1 MSEGSGASSGD
12 NEVATTTPASA
23 RMAAGKRV
31 GRYEI
36 IRQIGRGGMATVYL
50 ARQETI
56 NREVAL
62 KELSS
67 FHASSPDMVQ
77 RFLRESQLAGSLN
90 HPNIVTVLEYFE
102 DDGLPYIAMEYVRR
116 GSLRPYVGKLGL
128 AQFVGVM
135 EGVLAGLAHAETQ
148 GIVHRDLKPENLMVT
163 ADGRVKI
170 TDFGIA
176 KATLSAGTVGVLTIQ
191 GTTVGTPNYMAPEQA
206 MGQEVGG
213 WTDLYSVGIMAW
225 EHAVGRVPFYDSEVP
240 LVILTRQL
248 NERIPAAIEVN
259 SEADPHLSDWIDR
272 LLVKDPSARVR
283 SAADAW
289 DDLEDIVLR
298 KLGARW
304 RREARLPSPSQ
315 VFETPKPLTPAPFE
329 SQQAKTPEPGAQ
341 TAPRPRGESGYVT
354 FGRPAEREPTPAP
367 AEVPEAESPAAPVEA
382 PAADVKA
389 PVAETP
395 VAEPP
400 VPPEPAP
407 DPTPP
412 PDSTP
417 PPAASTYVTFGAAGP
432 QPVVEESHAPETAE
446 PSLHDAPVVPVETE
460 EPKEPEEIDE
470 IDEPD
475 ERTVAPSTVPAPPEP
490 DAHAAEPPEAVEPEP
505 EPEPEPAEPDAAT
518 PTPEPAP
525 ARRRPPAGAA
535 VAVLLGAAIIAGVV
549 GFLIAPSS
557 GGSAAKPEPLAQQ
570 ATAGPVA
577 FAVPAAWRRVNP
589 PTSPVNL
596 SDAVAYAAASPSGGT
611 LVVGTTKT
619 TGPSLLPDALVSAVG
634 SLPTRQV
641 VSLGSAGRF
650 YRYLSVSPSSG
661 GGPANVYAQPT
672 TNGVVIAACLLAGGG
687 TGFPG
692 ACERS
697 IGTIRLSS
705 GTALPLGPSA
715 SFASALS
722 GVIGQLNSSVGRD
735 AAQLRAAKKPGDQAS
750 AASRLASAY
759 RAAGAA
765 TAKLTPPPG
774 ASSAVAALAAALK
787 KTGGD
792 YAALAAAA
800 SHSDGGAYN
809 AARASIGADT
819 GGVSSAVS
827 NLAQLGYAAS

>member
-1 MSEGSGASSGD
+1 MSEGSGAASGD
-12 NEVATTTPASA
+12 NEAVTTAPAKTEPG
-23 RMAAGKRV
+23 RRV
-31 GRYEI
+31 GRYEV
-36 IRQIGRGGMATVYL
+36 IRQVGRGGMATVYL

-67 FHASSPDMVQ
+67 FHASSPEMVQ

-102 DDGLPYIAMEYVRR
+102 DEGLPYIAMEYVRR
-116 GSLRPYVGKLGL
+116 GSLRPYVGKLSL

-135 EGVLAGLAHAETQ
+135 EGVLAGLAHAEIQ

-259 SEADPHLSDWIDR
+259 SEADPYLSDWIDR
-272 LLVKDPSARVR
+272 LLVKDPNERVR
-283 SAADAW
+283 SANDAW

-315 VFETPKPLTPAPFE
+315 VFETPVPLTPAPFE
-329 SQQAKTPEPGAQ
+329 SQQAKTPEPTAQ
-341 TAPRPRGESGYVT
+341 PAPSPPAASGYVT
-354 FGRPAEREPTPAP
+354 FGRTAEREQTPP
-367 AEVPEAESPAAPVEA
+367 PVVESPAPVAE
-382 PAADVKA
+382 A

-395 VAEPP
+395 VAETPIAEAPAPVVEPP
-400 VPPEPAP
+400 VPPEPASEP
-407 DPTPP
+407 
-412 PDSTP
+412 TP
-417 PPAASTYVTFGAAGP
+417 PPAASTYVTFGAAAP
-432 QPVVEESHAPETAE
+432 QPVVEEQSPAPETPA
-446 PSLHDAPVVPVETE
+446 PSLHDATVAPQEAVGPEEAVAPEQPEEAEQTE
-460 EPKEPEEIDE
+460 ERD
-470 IDEPD
+470 D
-475 ERTVAPSTVPAPPEP
+475 RTVAPSTVPV
-490 DAHAAEPPEAVEPEP
+490 PPEAVEPAPETVEPLPETP
-505 EPEPEPAEPDAAT
+505 EPEPDVEDGGEQAVSPG
-518 PTPEPAP
+518 
-525 ARRRPPAGAA
+525 RRFPVGAA
-535 VAVLLGAAIIAGVV
+535 LAVLVGAAIIAGVV
-549 GFLIAPSS
+549 GFLVAPSS
-557 GGSAAKPEPLAQQ
+557 GGSPAKPEPLAHT
-570 ATAGPVA
+570 ASAGPIT
-577 FAVPAAWRRVNP
+577 FAVPASWRRVTP
-589 PTSPVNL
+589 PTNPVNL
-596 SDAVAYAAASPSGGT
+596 SGAVAYAAERPAGGT
-611 LVVGTTKT
+611 LVVGTAKT
-619 TGPSLLPDALVSAVG
+619 TGPSLLPDALVSDVG
-634 SLPTRQV
+634 TLPTRQV

-650 YRYLSVSPSSG
+650 YRYLSLSPSSG

-672 TNGVVIAACLLAGGG
+672 TNGVVIAACLLDGAGSA
-687 TGFPG
+687 FPG

-697 IGTIRLSS
+697 IGSVHLSS
-705 GTALPLGPSA
+705 GTALALGPSA

-722 GVIGQLNSSVGRD
+722 GTIGKLNSSVGRD
-735 AAQLRAAKKPGDQAS
+735 EAALRAANKPGDQAS
-750 AASRLASAY
+750 AANRLASAY
-759 RAAGAA
+759 RDAGAA
-765 TAKLTPPPG
+765 IAKLTPPPG
-774 ASSAVAALAAALK
+774 AASAVAALAAALK
-787 KTGGD
+787 KTGSG
-792 YAALAAAA
+792 YGAVATAA
-800 SHSDGGAYN
+800 SHSNANGYN
-809 AARASIGADT
+809 AARASISSDT
-819 GGVSSAVS
+819 GAINSAVS